1 MRAVFKMFIVSA
13 LVLAGGLN
21 CTRDFSTPPN
31 SVRIRPFTSLEKR
44 LFESGNAFGFRLFH
58 EVGRAEGTKNIFLSP
73 LSVSMALGMTLNGAK
88 GETETGMRRT
98 LGFGDM
104 SQSDINASYR
114 GILDLLPNLDP
125 KTRMEIANS
134 IWIRSGFP
142 VIPLFVDVNL
152 RFFDAAVRSLDF
164 DSPDAPGVINGWI
177 EDKTR
182 GKIVKMI
189 DQIDPLTVM
198 FLINAVYFKGTWLYE
213 FDPRKTMDDSFVPSD
228 GTPVPCKMMGQK
240 ATLPYLETETFQAV
254 DLPYGNGQFSMTVFL
269 PKSGRSLE
277 SLAASFTAENWDL
290 WKAQFSNRE
299 LTLQFP
305 KFKVEYEIKLNDA
318 LSALGM
324 GAAFTPGQADFGGI
338 HADFDLH
345 ISSVNHKAFVEVDEK
360 GTEAA
365 AVTVV
370 EVGYTSVGDG
380 ITVRVDRPFLFLIR
394 EKTSDAML
402 FMGKIEML

>member
-1 MRAVFKMFIVSA
+1 MRTLQKILVFSAMAV
-13 LVLAGGLN
+13 LCGTN
-21 CTRDFSTPPN
+21 CTRDFSASPDP
-31 SVRIRPFTSLEKR
+31 VRARPFTPLEKQ
-44 LFESGNAFGFRLFH
+44 LFESGNAFGFTLFG
-58 EVGRAEGTKNIFLSP
+58 EVSRAEGGKNVFLSP
-73 LSVSMALGMTLNGAK
+73 LSVSMALGMTLNGAA
-88 GETETGMRRT
+88 GGTEAGMRRT

-104 SQSDINASYR
+104 AQGDINASYR

-125 KTRMEIANS
+125 KTRVEIANS
-134 IWIRSGFP
+134 IWIRSGFSVLP
-142 VIPLFVDVNL
+142 EFIDVNL
-152 RFFDAAVRSLDF
+152 RFFDATVRSLDF
-164 DSPDAPGVINGWI
+164 NSPDAPGVINSWI

-182 GKIVKMI
+182 GKITKMV

-213 FDPRKTMDDSFVPSD
+213 FDPRKTMDDSFIRSD

-277 SLAASFTAENWDL
+277 SLAVSFSTENWDL
-290 WKAQFSNRE
+290 WKGKFSNRE
-299 LTLQFP
+299 LSLQFP

-318 LSALGM
+318 LTALGM

-338 HADFDLH
+338 NADFDLY

-370 EVGYTSVGDG
+370 EVGTTSVGDG

-394 EKTSDAML
+394 EKTSDAKL
-402 FMGKIEML
+402 FMGKLETM